1 MRAPALAVALAALTG
16 CTTYASTTRVN
27 APGIVDIST
36 PVPREDGSDTLYQTP
51 AQPETQA
58 VIAWLHPSFAG
69 GLVRKGPG
77 FEAGLSISVEADD
90 PSQGDLAIS
99 NTAWGATLGAGIVQV
114 AEPTYGADEV
124 VDAGGP
130 LHAEIYHRRLIVMF
144 GAGAVVYPDTR
155 DVGVQ
160 ATIRGPLAHVRARY
174 VQDTGFELVF
184 GFDLSFP
191 FVFGWSR

>member
-1 MRAPALAVALAALTG
+1 MRAPVLLITLAG
-16 CTTYASTTRVN
+16 CTTYASTTRRN
-27 APGIVDIST
+27 GPGLVDIST
-36 PVPREDGSDTLYQTP
+36 PAPREDGSDELYVVP
-51 AQPETQA
+51 SQPETQA

-77 FEAGLSISVEADD
+77 FEAGIAISIEKED
-90 PSQGDLAIS
+90 PEQGDLAIS
-99 NTAWGATLGAGIVQV
+99 HKAWGATLGAGIVQV
-114 AEPTYGADEV
+114 AEPKGSVGED

-130 LHAEIYHRRLIVMF
+130 LHAEVYYRHFIAMF
-144 GAGAVVYPDTR
+144 GAGALVYPDTR

-160 ATIRGPLAHVRARY
+160 ATIRAPLAHLRARY
-174 VQDTGFELVF
+174 VQDTGFEVVF

>member
-1 MRAPALAVALAALTG
+1 MRAPVLALAAALAG
-16 CTTYASTTRVN
+16 CTSYASTTRVN

-51 AQPETQA
+51 SQPETQA

-77 FEAGLSISVEADD
+77 FEAGLSISVEKDD

-114 AEPTYGADEV
+114 AEPEGGGED

-130 LHAEIYHRRLIVMF
+130 LHAEIYHRRFIVMF
-144 GAGAVVYPDTR
+144 GAGALVYPDTR

-160 ATIRGPLAHVRARY
+160 ATLRCPLAHVRARY
-174 VQDTGFELVF
+174 VQDTGFEVVF